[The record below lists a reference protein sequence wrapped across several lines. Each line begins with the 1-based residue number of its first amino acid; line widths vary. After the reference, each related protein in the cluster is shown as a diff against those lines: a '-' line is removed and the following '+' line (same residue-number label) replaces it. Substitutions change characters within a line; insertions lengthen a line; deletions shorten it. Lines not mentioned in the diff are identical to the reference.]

1 MNLFRSL
8 VLPVLLLL
16 ASCSIPDLNDE
27 NVLIDAKEDAIELST
42 LTKEFMYG
50 MMWLYVDDKN
60 ETFTGWVKETH
71 TNQNIKLL
79 GYLKKG
85 QKQGLWISWH
95 ENGKIHNKSGWHYD
109 YYQGV
114 YETWYPN
121 GKQRVSGQTF
131 DGEMNGEWN
140 QYYLNGNRHFHS
152 MRDLVQIV
160 AKKVWTVDGQLC
172 PESNVEYGNG
182 SFIEYDENGTRIDK
196 HIYQNGVRVKES
208 VSE

>member
-1 MNLFRSL
+1 MNHLRSL
-8 VLPVLLLL
+8 VSPVLLLL
-16 ASCSIPDLNDE
+16 TSCSIPDLNDE
-27 NVLIDAKEDAIELST
+27 NILFDAKEEAIELST

-140 QYYLNGNRHFHS
+140 QYYLNGNRHYHS
-152 MRDLVQIV
+152 VNRVGELVS
-160 AKKVWTVDGQLC
+160 KKVWKVDGQLC
-172 PESNVEYGNG
+172 PESNVENGNG

>member
-1 MNLFRSL
+1 MNLLRFL
-8 VLPVLLLL
+8 ILPVLHLL
-16 ASCSIPDLNDE
+16 ASCSIPDLSDE
-27 NVLIDAKEDAIELST
+27 NVLTDAKEEAIELST

-71 TNQNIKLL
+71 ANENIKLL

-109 YYQGV
+109 YYQGI

-140 QYYLNGNRHFHS
+140 QYYLNGNRHYHS
-152 MRDLVQIV
+152 INDLGKIV
-160 AKKVWTVDGQLC
+160 SKKVWKVDGQLC
-172 PESNVEYGNG
+172 PESNVENGNG

-196 HIYQNGVRVKES
+196 HFYQNGVRVKES

>member
-27 NVLIDAKEDAIELST
+27 NVLIDAKEDAIEFTT

-71 TNQNIKLL
+71 PNQNIKLL

-85 QKQGLWISWH
+85 QKQGIWISWH
-95 ENGKIHNKSGWHYD
+95 ENGNMKSKFGWKND

-114 YETWYPN
+114 FKFWYPN
-121 GKQRVSGQTF
+121 KNLGVTGQTKEGEV
-131 DGEMNGEWN
+131 DGEWK
-140 QYYLNGNRHFHS
+140 QFYLNGNIHYHS
-152 MRDLVQIV
+152 INRVGELVS
-160 AKKVWTVDGQLC
+160 KKVWKVDGQLC
-172 PESNVEYGNG
+172 PESNVENGNG
-182 SFIEYDENGTRIDK
+182 SLIEYDENGTRIDK

-208 VSE
+208 GSE

>member
-16 ASCSIPDLNDE
+16 ASCSTPDLNDE
-27 NVLIDAKEDAIELST
+27 NVLIAAKEDAIELST

-60 ETFTGWVKETH
+60 ETFTGWVKETY

-95 ENGKIHNKSGWHYD
+95 ENGNMKSKFGWKND

-114 YETWYPN
+114 FKFWYPN
-121 GKQRVSGQTF
+121 KNLGVTGQTKEGEV
-131 DGEMNGEWN
+131 DGEWK
-140 QYYLNGNRHFHS
+140 QFYLNGNRHYHS
-152 MRDLVQIV
+152 INRVGELVS
-160 AKKVWTVDGQLC
+160 KKVWKVDGQLC
-172 PESNVEYGNG
+172 PESNVENGNG

>member
-8 VLPVLLLL
+8 VLLVLFLL
-16 ASCSIPDLNDE
+16 ASCSIPDLSDE
-27 NVLIDAKEDAIELST
+27 NVLTDAKEEAIELST
-42 LTKEFMYG
+42 LSKEFMYG

-71 TNQNIKLL
+71 ANENIKLL

-140 QYYLNGNRHFHS
+140 QYYLNGKRHYHS
-152 MRDLVQIV
+152 INDLGKIV
-160 AKKVWTVDGQLC
+160 YKKVWKVDGQIC
-172 PESNVEYGNG
+172 PESNVENGNG

>member
-1 MNLFRSL
+1 MNLLRFL
-8 VLPVLLLL
+8 ILPVLHLL
-16 ASCSIPDLNDE
+16 ASCSIPDLSDE
-27 NVLIDAKEDAIELST
+27 NVLTDAKEEAIELST

-109 YYQGV
+109 YYQGI

-140 QYYLNGNRHFHS
+140 QYYLNGNRHYHS
-152 MRDLVQIV
+152 MNDQGKIV
-160 AKKVWTVDGQLC
+160 SKKVWKVDGQLC
-172 PESNVEYGNG
+172 PESNVENGNG

-196 HIYQNGVRVKES
+196 HIYQSGVRVKES